1 MNFFADESLDRQ
13 IITRLRQ
20 DGHVVL
26 DVTEMDPGISDDKV
40 LSMANESK
48 AILLTADRDFGDL
61 VFRQGR
67 ITEGVVL
74 IRFAGLPS
82 TKKAELVSAI
92 INQHAKELQ
101 QAFSVITPGS
111 FRIRK
116 INRLVWYDQ
125 GSFVWEM
132 PNPPQRRRTRIVACA
147 FSTIGLTGT
156 RPYFLRQRTLRRS

>member
-1 MNFFADESLDRQ
+1 MIFFADESLDRQ

-20 DGHVVL
+20 DGHAVL

-48 AILLTADRDFGDL
+48 AILLTVDRDFGDL

-74 IRFAGLPS
+74 IRLSGLPS
-82 TKKAELVSAI
+82 TKKAELVSVI

-101 QAFSVITPGS
+101 QTFSVITPGS

-116 INRLVWYDQ
+116 IN
-125 GSFVWEM
+125 
-132 PNPPQRRRTRIVACA
+132 I
-147 FSTIGLTGT
+147 
-156 RPYFLRQRTLRRS
+156 